1 MDWARR
7 HAVPLSGD
15 EQDDL
20 ARLAV
25 LDDVLRDV
33 RVVYLGEEDHWVHE
47 KYPYR
52 RLFVRYLVSRG
63 WRWIGEELGWSDGLR
78 IDRYLAA
85 GDESML
91 RRVATYGFRGDV
103 RPDRDDRATGIL
115 ADAADPVPTLGAE
128 QVRFARFL
136 RGLAEDLPA
145 GDRLHFAGIDVD
157 PVPAAGYRDVIDL
170 AGEDLA
176 RAGVPVEPV
185 HGESLEHEV
194 ARLADLARVL
204 DERIAGIAALVGLD
218 AAATVRRSV
227 ETMRASLAYQA
238 IAASA
243 TDYRAL
249 RPALAARER
258 LMVEHATWLLD
269 QMGTADRL
277 VLLGHNR
284 HLSKDLAAMRRLGPG
299 PPGGG
304 LEPSVGTVIAHEL
317 GAQVFAIWLLH
328 DWGGP
333 ARLRRRSRVAVPRR
347 CPRHRRRRGS
357 TPVTTLGAE
366 RRTEGLD
373 GPEFLPWVLVRIGR
387 SGRRVRGRRAA
398 RTCARFASIGTG
410 QARVSTA
417 GMKIRLKPAE
427 ILALKAAG
435 TPCERMVREGI
446 AAESA

>member
-328 DWGGP
+328 EHGSSSHPFTTLP
-333 ARLRRRSRVAVPRR
+333 AQYPTVPGSINATLGRVGTRFLLRTDASAPAARPLRRRVDVM
-347 CPRHRRRRGS
+347 G
-357 TPVTTLGAE
+357 LYGA
-366 RRTEGLD
+366 T
-373 GPEFLPWVLVRIGR
+373 F
-387 SGRRVRGRRAA
+387 RAA
-398 RTCARFASIGTG
+398 LARQTDAVVFV
-410 QARVSTA
+410 QNV
-417 GMKIRLKPAE
+417 
-427 ILALKAAG
+427 
-435 TPCERMVREGI
+435 TPLR
-446 AAESA
+446 A